1 MTQLVE
7 KDATPTRPSDA
18 QGALRRVARR
28 ARKRVRGGKAILEA
42 RRLGRRERR
51 NRDSV
56 LGTEPVVVSLTS
68 YGSRIDTVHL
78 AIESIARGTVRPAR
92 MILWIDSVDDLKA
105 LPPALERQR
114 TRGLEVLLSDNFG
127 PHTKYYPY
135 VESQAEFTDPVVTA
149 DDDILYPVDW
159 LSGLMK
165 AHRSHPDS
173 IVGYWIRRMSLG
185 ADGRPT
191 NYTSWPYASDT
202 RSHASNVPL
211 GVSGVLYPPVM
222 LARLRE
228 EGKAFL
234 SVAPYT
240 DDLWLHA
247 IALRS
252 GVPVRQISETPVH
265 FLTLPGTQEETLAS
279 QNLAGSGN
287 DRVVAG
293 LYSPADLEKI
303 RGVRA

>member
-1 MTQLVE
+1 M
-7 KDATPTRPSDA
+7 
-18 QGALRRVARR
+18 
-28 ARKRVRGGKAILEA
+28 
-42 RRLGRRERR
+42 RLAGRERR
-51 NRDSV
+51 SRESL
-56 LGTEPVVVSLTS
+56 LGTAPVVVSLTS

-92 MILWIDSVDDLKA
+92 MILWIDSVDDLRA
-105 LPPALERQR
+105 LPPALERQK

-135 VESQAEFTDPVVTA
+135 VESEEEFSTPVVTA

-159 LSGLMK
+159 LSGIMT
-165 AHRSHPDS
+165 AHRSHPES
-173 IVGYWIRRMSLG
+173 IVGYWIRRMGLD

-191 NYTSWPYASDT
+191 TYTSWPYASDT
-202 RSHASNVPL
+202 RSHAGNVPL
-211 GVSGVLYPPVM
+211 GVSGVLYPTEM

-228 EGKAFL
+228 QGRAFL

-252 GVPVRQISETPVH
+252 GVHVRQISDRPVH
-265 FLTLPGTQEETLAS
+265 FLTLPGTQEVSLAS

-293 LYSPADLEKI
+293 LYSPADLEKV
-303 RGVRA
+303 RGLGA